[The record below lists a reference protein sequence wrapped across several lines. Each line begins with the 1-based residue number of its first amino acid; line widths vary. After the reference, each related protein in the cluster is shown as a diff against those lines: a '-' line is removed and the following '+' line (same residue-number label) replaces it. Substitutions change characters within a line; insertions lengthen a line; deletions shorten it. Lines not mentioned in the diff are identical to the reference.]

1 LPCHHTAPARFH
13 AGQPLPVEL
22 SVDKKL
28 ASVRLYYRHVDQ
40 AERFESAEM
49 QLKGARYAALI
60 PATYTDSQFPL
71 QYYFELRQS
80 PESATLYPGL
90 GAELTN
96 QPYFVVRR
104 A

>member
-1 LPCHHTAPARFH
+1 M
-13 AGQPLPVEL
+13 
-22 SVDKKL
+22 
-28 ASVRLYYRHVDQ
+28 LYYRHVDQ
-40 AERFESAEM
+40 AERFESVEM
-49 QLKGARYAALI
+49 KLTGSRYTATI

-71 QYYFELRQS
+71 QYYFEVRQS

-104 A
+104 G

>member
-1 LPCHHTAPARFH
+1 M
-13 AGQPLPVEL
+13 
-22 SVDKKL
+22 KL
-28 ASVRLYYRHVDQ
+28 AGS
-40 AERFESAEM
+40 
-49 QLKGARYAALI
+49 RYAAAI

-71 QYYFELRQS
+71 QYYFEVRQG

-90 GAELTN
+90 GADLTN